1 LKNRPR
7 AGNVGTTV
15 LAYLVRR
22 TLWSVV
28 LVFAL
33 AAITFV
39 IFFVI
44 PSNQIA
50 NVRHRESTTSINE
63 SVGLHGPIWLQYV
76 RFVWHLFHGSLGY
89 SWRSGHQTVAS
100 MVFNAAPVT
109 ASLVIGGVVMWLL
122 IALPIGILSAMRPR
136 SLLDRGATIFV
147 LIGISVHPI
156 WLGLILLWIFS
167 YKLHAFPLGLYC
179 DVINPSSGAPCGGV
193 VQWFW
198 HLILPWFTFA
208 SLYAALYMRMV
219 RANVMEALNEDYV
232 RTARAKG
239 ASELRVVSHHA
250 LRNALLPIATML
262 GMDIGIA
269 MGGTLFVENVF
280 SLPGLGKMLSRGL
293 QTYDLPVLVGVVS
306 FMTFCIV
313 IINLV
318 IDVCY
323 RLCDPRV
330 RARSSIDD
338 EEQVVPRLREPV
350 RAPAPAASP
359 IR

>member
-1 LKNRPR
+1 
-7 AGNVGTTV
+7 V

-44 PSNQIA
+44 PSNQVGNI
-50 NVRHRESTTSINE
+50 RHRETTTSINE
-63 SVGLHGPIWLQYV
+63 QVGLSGPVWLQYV
-76 RFVWHLFHGSLGY
+76 RFLNALVHGSLGY
-89 SWRSGHQTVAS
+89 SWRTGHQTVTS

-109 ASLVIGGVVMWLL
+109 ASLVVGGVVMWML
-122 IALPIGILSAMRPR
+122 IALPIGILSALRPR
-136 SLLDRGATIFV
+136 SLLDRGATMFV

-167 YKLHAFPLGLYC
+167 YKLHLFPLGLYC
-179 DVINPSSGAPCGGV
+179 DVINPPSGATCGGA

-198 HLILPWFTFA
+198 HLVLPWFTFA

-269 MGGTLFVENVF
+269 MGGTIFVENVF
-280 SLPGLGKMLSRGL
+280 GLPGLGKMLSRGL

-306 FMTFCIV
+306 FMTFAIV
-313 IINLV
+313 VVNLV

-338 EEQVVPRLREPV
+338 EEKVHERFHQPAP
-350 RAPAPAASP
+350 APAPAASP

>member
-1 LKNRPR
+1 
-7 AGNVGTTV
+7 V

-22 TLWSVV
+22 TLWAVV
-28 LVFAL
+28 LFFAL
-33 AAITFV
+33 AAMTFV

-44 PSNQIA
+44 PSNQVP

-63 SVGLHGPIWLQYV
+63 SVGLHAPIWLQYL
-76 RFVWHLFHGSLGY
+76 RFVRHLTQGSLGY
-89 SWRSGHQTVAS
+89 SWRNGHQTVSS
-100 MVFNAAPVT
+100 MILNAAPVT
-109 ASLVIGGVVMWLL
+109 ASLVLGGVMMWLL
-122 IALPIGILSAMRPR
+122 IALPVGILSALRPR

-167 YKLHAFPLGLYC
+167 YKLHVFPLGLYC
-179 DVINPSSGAPCGGV
+179 DAINPSPGADCGGV

-208 SLYAALYMRMV
+208 ALYAALYMRMV
-219 RANVMEALNEDYV
+219 RANVLEVLNEDYV

-239 ASELRVVSHHA
+239 ASELRVVGHHA
-250 LRNALLPIATML
+250 LRNALLPLATML

-280 SLPGLGKMLSRGL
+280 SLPGLGKMMSRAL

-306 FMTFCIV
+306 FVTFAIV
-313 IINLV
+313 VMNLV

-330 RARSSIDD
+330 RARSAID
-338 EEQVVPRLREPV
+338 EEDQVAERFREPA

>member
-1 LKNRPR
+1 
-7 AGNVGTTV
+7 V

-28 LVFAL
+28 LVLAL

-44 PSNQIA
+44 PSNQVGNI
-50 NVRHRESTTSINE
+50 RHRETTTSINE
-63 SVGLHGPIWLQYV
+63 QVGVNGPVWLQYL
-76 RFVWHLFHGSLGY
+76 RFLHALVHGSLGY
-89 SWRSGHQTVAS
+89 SWRTGHQTVTS
-100 MVFNAAPVT
+100 MVLNAAPVT
-109 ASLVIGGVVMWLL
+109 ASLVVGGVLVWLL
-122 IALPIGILSAMRPR
+122 IALPIGILSALRPR

-147 LIGISVHPI
+147 LVGISVHPI
-156 WLGLILLWIFS
+156 WLGLILLWVFS
-167 YKLHAFPLGLYC
+167 YKLHLFPMGLYC
-179 DVINPSSGAPCGGV
+179 DVINPPSGATCGGV

-219 RANVMEALNEDYV
+219 RANVLEALHEDYV

-239 ASELRVVSHHA
+239 ASELRVVSRHA

-280 SLPGLGKMLSRGL
+280 GLPGLGKMLSRGL
-293 QTYDLPVLVGVVS
+293 QTYDLPVLIGVIS
-306 FMTFCIV
+306 FMTFAIV
-313 IINLV
+313 VINLV
-318 IDVCY
+318 IDICY

-330 RARSSIDD
+330 RARSSIED
-338 EEQVVPRLREPV
+338 EERVNERFHQP
-350 RAPAPAASP
+350 APAPARAPAASP